1 MKAWIFL
8 LLTGFNLVA
17 NAQEPAQSPQQAVPT
32 VKQAPEPSFESYTL
46 RQRFGLMKE
55 KSQTFKDYKVI
66 KESTL
71 DGVWRIIQDSLKAK
85 DGMLADR
92 NQEISKL
99 KMSMAQMDSAVK
111 AKEASVAD
119 VVFDST
125 HINVL
130 GMNFGKG
137 IFLTAM
143 AILFI
148 GLIALTGFIFTR
160 SKLLNHSLQE
170 KKLAVN
176 MVTHEYEEY
185 KKRAME
191 KQMKLSRELQ
201 DERNKIQSMRNI

>member
-1 MKAWIFL
+1 MKAWIFFL
-8 LLTGFNLVA
+8 LLGFNLVA
-17 NAQEPAQSPQQAVPT
+17 NAQEAVQSPQQKVST
-32 VKQAPEPSFESYTL
+32 VKPVPEPSFESYTL

-85 DGMLADR
+85 DGMLANS
-92 NQEISKL
+92 NQEIRKL
-99 KMSMAQMDSAVK
+99 QMSIAQMDSTIK

-137 IFLTAM
+137 IFLTTI

-148 GLIALTGFIFTR
+148 ALSALAGFIFTR
-160 SKLLNHSLQE
+160 SKLLSHSLQE

-176 MVTHEYEEY
+176 MITHEYEEY

-201 DERNKIQSMRNI
+201 DERNKIQSMRNT

>member
-1 MKAWIFL
+1 MKTWIFL
-8 LLTGFNLVA
+8 LLIGFNLVA
-17 NAQEPAQSPQQAVPT
+17 NAQEPTQSPQQTVPT
-32 VKQAPEPSFESYTL
+32 VKQVPEPSLESYTL
-46 RQRFGLMKE
+46 RQRFGIMKE

-71 DGVWRIIQDSLKAK
+71 DGVWRIIQDSLNAK
-85 DGMLADR
+85 DGMLANR
-92 NQEISKL
+92 NQEIRKL
-99 KMSMAQMDSAVK
+99 QMSMAQMDSAVK

-137 IFLTAM
+137 IFLTTT
-143 AILFI
+143 AIIFI

-176 MVTHEYEEY
+176 MITHEYEEY

>member
-1 MKAWIFL
+1 MRAWIFL
-8 LLTGFNLVA
+8 LLLGFNLVA

-32 VKQAPEPSFESYTL
+32 VKQAPEPSLESYTL
-46 RQRFGLMKE
+46 RQRFGIMKE

-99 KMSMAQMDSAVK
+99 KMSIAQMDSAVK

-137 IFLTAM
+137 IFLTAT